1 MVEDAEALGFHHV
14 HLRVHDPAATL
25 KWYSDMFGGQQAK
38 LKGRIDGL
46 RYGSVWLLAAN
57 SGKDTVVPSGD
68 RAVMNV
74 AWLVRNVDDAVTVL
88 KSKGVKT
95 VVEPRSIGSVR
106 YAFLEDPNGVRI
118 ELIHQQQ

>member
-1 MVEDAEALGFHHV
+1 M
-14 HLRVHDPAATL
+14 
-25 KWYSDMFGGQQAK
+25 
-38 LKGRIDGL
+38 
-46 RYGSVWLLAAN
+46 
-57 SGKDTVVPSGD
+57 VPSGD

-74 AWLVRNVDDAVTVL
+74 AWLVRNVDEAVSVL

-118 ELIHQQQ
+118 ELIHQQQQQ